1 MRIRLLAVSLI
12 VAAVPLGSASAQ
24 IFDTDF
30 GAMVLNQNIGAINTY
45 NTQVDRIDSERRADE
60 SRRNGRQSAPVPN
73 APIPATTMALLKNA
87 VVDVLDPE
95 YRRRL
100 AAYGQTSS
108 KSWASTTL
116 KSVGGQVGAL
126 TPEYQRRVRSSG
138 QKAADNWLVS
148 RTRQIAGSY
157 VSIGARTPAP
167 ASGVVPASTMK
178 KAEDAAFAVLN
189 PEINRR
195 AGAYGKAAAES
206 WSRSAGQTVGADVGR
221 LKPEYL
227 RRAKED
233 GQARADE
240 WIVAQSRA
248 IASRYVES
256 QR

>member
-1 MRIRLLAVSLI
+1 MRIRLLAASLI
-12 VAAVPLGSASAQ
+12 VAVVPPGSAGAQ

-45 NTQVDRIDSERRADE
+45 NTQVDRIDSERDADA
-60 SRRNGRQSAPVPN
+60 RGRQQSAPRSG
-73 APIPATTMALLKNA
+73 AAIPASTMAQLKNA

-116 KSVGGQVGAL
+116 KSVGGQVGSL

-138 QKAADNWLVS
+138 QNAADSWLVS
-148 RTRQIAGSY
+148 RTRQIAGNY
-157 VSIGARTPAP
+157 VGTGTRAPAP
-167 ASGVVPASTMK
+167 ASGGVPASTMK

-195 AGAYGKAAAES
+195 ANAYGKAAAES
-206 WSRSAGQTVGADVGR
+206 WSRSAGQTVGSDVGR

-240 WIVAQSRA
+240 WIVTQSRA
-248 IASRYVES
+248 IATRYVES

>member
-1 MRIRLLAVSLI
+1 MRIWLLAASLI
-12 VAAVPLGSASAQ
+12 VATVPLGSAGAQ

-45 NTQVDRIDSERRADE
+45 NTQVDRINSERDAD
-60 SRRNGRQSAPVPN
+60 RGRHQQSAPRPG
-73 APIPATTMALLKNA
+73 AAIPANTMMQLKNA

-100 AAYGQTSS
+100 AADGQTSS

-126 TPEYQRRVRSSG
+126 TPEYHRRVQSSG
-138 QKAADNWLVS
+138 QKAADSWLVS

-157 VSIGARTPAP
+157 ASTGAQTPAP
-167 ASGVVPASTMK
+167 ATGGVPASTMK
-178 KAEDAAFAVLN
+178 KAEDAAFAILN
-189 PEINRR
+189 PEISRR
-195 AGAYGKAAAES
+195 ASAFGKPAAES
-206 WSRSAGQTVGADVGR
+206 WSRSAGQAVGADVGK

-227 RRAKED
+227 RRAKVD
-233 GQARADE
+233 GPARADD
-240 WIVAQSRA
+240 WIVARSRA
-248 IASRYVES
+248 IATRYVES

>member
-1 MRIRLLAVSLI
+1 MRIRLLATSLI
-12 VAAVPLGSASAQ
+12 GAAVPLGSASAQ

-45 NTQVDRIDSERRADE
+45 NTQVDRINSERDADT
-60 SRRNGRQSAPVPN
+60 RGHQQSAPRSG
-73 APIPATTMALLKNA
+73 AAIPANTMMQLKNA

-108 KSWASTTL
+108 KNWANTTL

-126 TPEYQRRVRSSG
+126 KPEYQRRVQSSG

-148 RTRQIAGSY
+148 RTRQIAGNY
-157 VSIGARTPAP
+157 VSAGARAGAP
-167 ASGVVPASTMK
+167 VAGGVPASSMK
-178 KAEDAAFAVLN
+178 KAEDAAFAILN

-195 AGAYGKAAAES
+195 ANAYGKPAAES
-206 WSRSAGQTVGADVGR
+206 WSRSAGQAVGADVGR

-248 IASRYVES
+248 IATRYVEN

>member
-1 MRIRLLAVSLI
+1 MRIRLLAASLI
-12 VAAVPLGSASAQ
+12 VAAVPFVSANAQ

-45 NTQVDRIDSERRADE
+45 NTQIDRINSERDADT
-60 SRRNGRQSAPVPN
+60 RGRSQSAPRPGN
-73 APIPATTMALLKNA
+73 AIPASTMMQLKNA

-100 AAYGQTSS
+100 AAYGPTSS

-126 TPEYQRRVRSSG
+126 TPEYQRRIRSSG
-138 QKAADNWLVS
+138 QGAADSWLVS
-148 RTRQIAGSY
+148 RTRQIAGNY
-157 VSIGARTPAP
+157 VGTGTRTPAP
-167 ASGVVPASTMK
+167 ASGGVPALTMK

-195 AGAYGKAAAES
+195 ANAYGKGAAES
-206 WSRSAGQTVGADVGR
+206 WSRSAGQAVGADVGR
-221 LKPEYL
+221 LKPEYT
-227 RRAKED
+227 RRAKQD
-233 GQARADE
+233 GQASADD

-248 IASRYVES
+248 IATRYVES